1 MKRIKSII
9 ALVAVALTLGLG
21 SCSKSSTT
29 ANPADEF
36 ASALDKLAK
45 QTESIKSQEE
55 SMALQ
60 SSVEAADAIAKENAS
75 YELTPADKENIKK
88 AMSNFMRAAF
98 VKAFELQGQEVPEG
112 QLDMMVNM
120 ATASV
125 DNATTLGDLSQPMGG
140 TTEAPVEEVGEPVTL
155 PDSIPVAE

>member
-21 SCSKSSTT
+21 SCSKSS
-29 ANPADEF
+29 NPADEF

-125 DNATTLGDLSQPMGG
+125 DNATTLGDLSQPMGA
-140 TTEAPVEEVGEPVTL
+140 TEAPVEEVGEPVTL

>member
-21 SCSKSSTT
+21 SCSKSS
-29 ANPADEF
+29 NPADEF

-88 AMSNFMRAAF
+88 AMSKFMRAAF

-125 DNATTLGDLSQPMGG
+125 DNA
-140 TTEAPVEEVGEPVTL
+140 
-155 PDSIPVAE
+155 